1 MRDKLLTDI
10 FFLNYII
17 ITTIKDNNMFGLLGT
32 IDTVKISYQTVIPT
46 EISLANF
53 EQTDSEQL
61 QLEQLT
67 AKFTPKEISHIHQI
81 LTAVSNPQQIIADHK
96 NFNYSGRIDW
106 QNPQAPA
113 FGYPGTAVKF
123 KFTGTSLQIELSED
137 NWGDAN
143 FIDVYLDDNP
153 QPITIEL
160 KRQSLNGQPV
170 IYNVAEGLENKVHN
184 AVLIKRTDYV
194 TGEFNFHSII
204 IDGEILPAE
213 PDSQR
218 TIEVYGDSISS
229 GSTVEYE
236 GTGVQDPEGDNRY
249 LSNAYYSYASILAR
263 HYDAELSIVAQSG
276 ISLVNGFGYWHTSWR
291 NGVGAEA
298 IYDKVKPLPDAATWN
313 FNNYTPDLV
322 IIAYGQNDS
331 GTIEIDKDM
340 SSQEWKENYKKLLVN
355 LRTQYPNAYFVG
367 MFPNMFHNPEWDVY
381 LTEAIAE
388 YSAEENDQR
397 VFSLIHKQV
406 TPGHPRISE
415 QKLMADT
422 LIKFI
427 DQTLTKHGFSW

>member
-1 MRDKLLTDI
+1 
-10 FFLNYII
+10 
-17 ITTIKDNNMFGLLGT
+17 MFGLLGT
-32 IDTVKISYQTVIPT
+32 IDIAQIFHQAIIPT

-53 EQTDSEQL
+53 EQTDSEKL

-81 LTAVSNPQQIIADHK
+81 LTAVSNPQQITADHK

-113 FGYPGTAVKF
+113 FAYPGTAVKF

-143 FIDVYLDDNP
+143 FVDVYLDDNP

-170 IYNVAEGLENKVHN
+170 IYNIAEGLENKVHN

-229 GSTVEYE
+229 GIAVEYE
-236 GTGVQDPEGDNRY
+236 ETGVKDPEGYKNNLD
-249 LSNAYYSYASILAR
+249 NAYYSYASMLAR
-263 HYDAELSIVAQSG
+263 HYNAEVSIVAQAG
-276 ISLVNGFGYWHTSWR
+276 VPLVNGYGYWNKFWR

-331 GTIEIDKDM
+331 GTIEIDKDV
-340 SSQEWKENYKKLLVN
+340 SSQEWKERYKQLLAN
-355 LRTQYPNAYFVG
+355 LRSRYPNAYFIG
-367 MFPNMFHNPEWDVY
+367 MIPNMFHDSQWDAYVK
-381 LTEAIAE
+381 EAIAE

-415 QKLMADT
+415 QQLMADT
-422 LIKFI
+422 LTEFI
-427 DQTLTKHGFSW
+427 DQTLTKQGFNW

>member
-1 MRDKLLTDI
+1 
-10 FFLNYII
+10 
-17 ITTIKDNNMFGLLGT
+17 MFGLLGT
-32 IDTVKISYQTVIPT
+32 IDIAQIFHQAIIPT
-46 EISLANF
+46 EILWSANF
-53 EQTDSEQL
+53 EQANSAKL
-61 QLEQLT
+61 QLEPL
-67 AKFTPKEISHIHQI
+67 KSRFTPKEILDTHQVV
-81 LTAVSNPQQIIADHK
+81 TAVSNPQKITADNQ
-96 NFNYSGRIDW
+96 NFNYSGRIDA

-123 KFTGTSLQIELSED
+123 KFTGTSLKIELSED
-137 NWGDAN
+137 SWGDTN
-143 FIDVYLDDNP
+143 FVDVYLDDNP

-160 KRQSLNGQPV
+160 RQENGQPV

-184 AVLIKRTDYV
+184 AVLIKRNDYV

-236 GTGVQDPEGDNRY
+236 GTGVQDPEGDNSY
-249 LSNAYYSYASILAR
+249 LSNAYYSYGAILAR
-263 HYDAELSIVAQSG
+263 HYNAELSLVAQSG

-331 GTIEIDKDM
+331 GTIEIDQDM
-340 SSQEWKENYKKLLVN
+340 SSQEWKEHYKKLLIN
-355 LRTQYPNAYFVG
+355 LRTQYPNAYFIG
-367 MFPNMFHNPEWDVY
+367 MFPNMFHDTKWDNY

-388 YSAEENDQR
+388 YSAENNDQR

-415 QKLMADT
+415 QQLMADT
-422 LIKFI
+422 LTEFI
-427 DQTLTKHGFSW
+427 DQTLPKHGFNW

>member
-1 MRDKLLTDI
+1 
-10 FFLNYII
+10 
-17 ITTIKDNNMFGLLGT
+17 MFGLLGT

-53 EQTDSEQL
+53 EQTNSEKL
-61 QLEQLT
+61 QLKQLT
-67 AKFTPKEISHIHQI
+67 AKFTPKEILNTHQI
-81 LTAVSNPQQIIADHK
+81 LTAVSNPQKITANNE

-160 KRQSLNGQPV
+160 KRELLNGEPV

-204 IDGEILPAE
+204 IDGEILAAE

-229 GSTVEYE
+229 GATVEYE
-236 GTGVQDPEGDNRY
+236 GTGVPDPEGDNRY
-249 LSNAYYSYASILAR
+249 LSNAYYSYGAILAR
-263 HYDAELSIVAQSG
+263 HYNAELSLVAQSG
-276 ISLVNGFGYWHTSWR
+276 ISLVNGFGYWNTFWN

-313 FNNYTPDLV
+313 FNNYTPDLI

-331 GTIEIDKDM
+331 GTIEIDKDI
-340 SSQEWKENYKKLLVN
+340 SSQEWKEHYKKLLIN
-355 LRTQYPNAYFVG
+355 LRTQYPNAYFIG
-367 MFPNMFHNPEWDVY
+367 MFPNMFHDPKWDNY

-388 YSAEENDQR
+388 YRSENNDQR
-397 VFSLIHKQV
+397 VFSLIHQQV

-415 QKLMADT
+415 QQLMADT
-422 LIKFI
+422 LTRFI
-427 DQTLTKHGFSW
+427 DQTLTKHGFKW

>member
-1 MRDKLLTDI
+1 
-10 FFLNYII
+10 
-17 ITTIKDNNMFGLLGT
+17 MFGLLGT
-32 IDTVKISYQTVIPT
+32 IDTAEIFHQAIIPT
-46 EISLANF
+46 EILWSANF
-53 EQTDSEQL
+53 EQANSAKL
-61 QLEQLT
+61 QLEPL
-67 AKFTPKEISHIHQI
+67 KSRFTSVV
-81 LTAVSNPQQIIADHK
+81 TAVSNPQKITADNQ

-106 QNPQAPA
+106 HNLQAPA

-123 KFTGTSLQIELSED
+123 KFTGTSLKIELSED

-143 FIDVYLDDNP
+143 FVDVYLDDNP

-184 AVLIKRTDYV
+184 AVLIKRNDYV
-194 TGEFNFHSII
+194 TGEFNFHGII
-204 IDGEILPAE
+204 IDGEILAAE

-218 TIEVYGDSISS
+218 TIEVYGDSVSS
-229 GSTVEYE
+229 GIAVEYE
-236 GTGVQDPEGDNRY
+236 GTGVKDPEGDNNH
-249 LSNAYYSYASILAR
+249 LDNAYYSYGSMLAR
-263 HYDAELSIVAQSG
+263 HYNAELSIVAQAG
-276 ISLVNGFGYWHTSWR
+276 VPLVNGYGYWNKFWR

-298 IYDKVKPLPDAATWN
+298 IYDKVKPLPDAPTWN

-340 SSQEWKENYKKLLVN
+340 SSQEWKERYKQLLAN
-355 LRTQYPNAYFVG
+355 LRSRYPNAYFIG
-367 MFPNMFHNPEWDVY
+367 MIPNMFHDSQWDAYVK
-381 LTEAIAE
+381 EAIAE